1 MLKAGSELRHCCHFE
16 SNKGNRHAMKWKL
29 TLKVWFARA
38 WKDIWARQGGGND
51 LLWAG
56 YRDDMQALRGR
67 ESALLITITSCLL
80 TIWCHFLSPTGKII
94 TGTSAFQMSDF
105 GLTRLRGLSA
115 AFLRVEKCSG
125 QACEVES
132 GNSFSCTLD
141 LAPAHLNFLSRSTQ
155 DEVYVGCH
163 L

>member
-1 MLKAGSELRHCCHFE
+1 MSFFIPPPLE
-16 SNKGNRHAMKWKL
+16 
-29 TLKVWFARA
+29 
-38 WKDIWARQGGGND
+38 
-51 LLWAG
+51 
-56 YRDDMQALRGR
+56 
-67 ESALLITITSCLL
+67 
-80 TIWCHFLSPTGKII
+80 KII

-125 QACEVES
+125 QAREVES